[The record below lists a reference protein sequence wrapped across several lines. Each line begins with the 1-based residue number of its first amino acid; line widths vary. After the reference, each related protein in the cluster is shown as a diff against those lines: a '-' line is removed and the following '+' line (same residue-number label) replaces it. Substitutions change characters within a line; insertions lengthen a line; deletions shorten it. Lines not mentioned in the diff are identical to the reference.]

1 MRLFPQHTADV
12 TVGDRTMRAEELHGA
27 ASAVAARVQGAPAI
41 AVRAEASPETV
52 VAVVG
57 CLLAGVPVVP
67 LAPDAGEKELAHV
80 LRDSGAV
87 PLPDVDLAARA
98 SFSAP
103 EPGPSATATAL
114 ILYTSGTTGLPKGV
128 PVTRRAIAACLD
140 GLAERWAW
148 DADDVLVHG
157 LPLYHVH
164 GLVLGVLGPL
174 RVGSRLIHTV
184 RPQPLRYASARGT
197 LYFGVPT
204 VWSRI
209 AADPAA
215 ATALRHARLLVSGS
229 AGLPAGVARDL
240 AALTGL
246 VPVERY
252 GMTET
257 LITIAADARAPRR
270 VGWVGTPIT
279 GVQARVVD
287 APADGETPGDLQ
299 VRGDTVFGGYLGRD
313 ASGFTGDGWFD
324 TGDVAVTDADGWVK
338 IVGRKSTDLI
348 KSGGYRIGAG
358 EVESALLD
366 HPAVT
371 EAAVIGAPDPDL
383 GERVVAYV
391 VAADPVPAQ
400 ELIDFVAR
408 TLSVHKRPREIRF
421 VGALP
426 RNHMGKV
433 QKTRL
438 AG

>member
-1 MRLFPQHTADV
+1 MQLFPLATAEV
-12 TVGDRTMRAEELHGA
+12 TVGDRTLPFDALHGA

-41 AVRAEASPETV
+41 AVRAEATAETV

-67 LAPDAGEKELAHV
+67 LAPDSGPKELSHV
-80 LRDSGAV
+80 LGDSGAT
-87 PLPDVDLAARA
+87 LLEHVDLASRGAWTG
-98 SFSAP
+98 P
-103 EPGPSATATAL
+103 EPGPDETAL

-128 PVTRRAIAACLD
+128 PVSRRAIATCLD

-148 DADDVLVHG
+148 DPDDVLVHG

-174 RVGSRLIHTV
+174 RVGGRLIHTV
-184 RPQPLRYASARGT
+184 RPQPALYAAAAGT

-204 VWSRI
+204 VWSRV
-209 AADPAA
+209 AGDPDSAK
-215 ATALRHARLLVSGS
+215 ALRSARLLVSGS
-229 AGLPAGVARDL
+229 AALPGGVARDL

-257 LITIAADARAPRR
+257 LITIAADARAERR
-270 VGWVGTPIT
+270 VGWVGTPIA
-279 GVQARVVD
+279 GVSARVNAD
-287 APADGETPGDLQ
+287 ADGETPGDLQ
-299 VRGDTVFGGYLGRD
+299 VRGETVFTGYLGR
-313 ASGFTGDGWFD
+313 AGAGFTDDGWFD
-324 TGDVAVTDADGWVK
+324 TGDVAVVDRDGWFK

-358 EVESALLD
+358 EVEAALLD
-366 HPAVT
+366 HPGVS
-371 EAAVIGAPDPDL
+371 EAAVIGAPDADL

-391 VAADPVPAQ
+391 VAEGVSAA

-408 TLSVHKRPREIRF
+408 VLSVHKRPREVRF
-421 VGALP
+421 VEGLP

-433 QKTRL
+433 QKALL
-438 AG
+438 A